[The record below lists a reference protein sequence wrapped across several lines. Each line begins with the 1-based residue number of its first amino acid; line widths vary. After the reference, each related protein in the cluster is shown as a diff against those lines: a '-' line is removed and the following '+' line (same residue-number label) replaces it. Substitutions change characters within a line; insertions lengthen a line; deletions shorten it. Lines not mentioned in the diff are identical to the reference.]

1 MRVITCRG
9 TDNYPYGVIIR
20 EPSSDR
26 SMIIQWCVDQFG
38 SQYESDRYRVD
49 QFGSQ
54 YESDRYRYAGNL
66 ILFSNQDDRNWFV
79 LRWS

>member
-26 SMIIQWCVDQFG
+26 SMITQWC
-38 SQYESDRYRVD
+38 VD

-66 ILFSNQDDRNWFV
+66 IYFSNQDDRNWFI

>member
-26 SMIIQWCVDQFG
+26 SMIMQWC
-38 SQYESDRYRVD
+38 VD

-66 ILFSNQDDRNWFV
+66 IYFSNQDDRNWFI